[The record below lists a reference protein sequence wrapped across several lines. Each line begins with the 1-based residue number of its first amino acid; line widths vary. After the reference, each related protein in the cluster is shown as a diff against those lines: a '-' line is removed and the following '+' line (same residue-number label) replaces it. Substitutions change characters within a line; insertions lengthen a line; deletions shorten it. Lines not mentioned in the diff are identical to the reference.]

1 MLLVLTV
8 HSIDPGIHTF
18 GNNKNNKNNKNILLR
33 VVQLIAV
40 HRHSD
45 NTSPL
50 KVVAKRLVVN
60 VLVIIGAILFIDTY
74 TNQSYPPY
82 INRA

>member
-18 GNNKNNKNNKNILLR
+18 GNNKNILLR

-60 VLVIIGAILFIDTY
+60 VLVIIGVIHFINTY